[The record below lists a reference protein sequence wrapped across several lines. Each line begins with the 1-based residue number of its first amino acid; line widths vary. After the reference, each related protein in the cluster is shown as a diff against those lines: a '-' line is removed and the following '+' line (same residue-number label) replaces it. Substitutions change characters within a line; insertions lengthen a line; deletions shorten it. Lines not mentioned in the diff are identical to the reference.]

1 VKPRLRDMLKAQ
13 KEALRKAPP
22 KSRDRLRHRVAV
34 LERVAQLK
42 REKRSAA

>member
-1 VKPRLRDMLKAQ
+1 MKPRLRDLLKAQ

-34 LERVAQLK
+34 LEKVARLK
-42 REKRSAA
+42 REVKAAA

>member
-1 VKPRLRDMLKAQ
+1 MKKRLRDLLKAQ

-34 LERVAQLK
+34 LEKVARLK
-42 REKRSAA
+42 REVRAA